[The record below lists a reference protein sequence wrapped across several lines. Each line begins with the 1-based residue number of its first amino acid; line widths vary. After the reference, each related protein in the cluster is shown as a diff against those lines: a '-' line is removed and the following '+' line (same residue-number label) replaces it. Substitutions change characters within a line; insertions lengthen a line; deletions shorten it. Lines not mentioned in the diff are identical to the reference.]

1 MDNSIVLRRSMD
13 IETWHILATVAKA
26 QQRNEMMPLLK
37 YLGEFSEGTIKG
49 ISEHL
54 FFEQKARAVVV
65 KRLLTILNLYG
76 LVDADEDKKTHK
88 LTDAGKRALEQK
100 RMFMPEDGTWEISV
114 SNDPLLPHQV
124 LEVEPFKKEPDA
136 YSEVIGDK
144 KEELKHRREKMA
156 PIPRWFI
163 KFLDKELIPHT
174 GGEDIR
180 IDTIKKKGEKIK
192 AKLSFLID
200 WHVNANS
207 VEIIGGKKIVT
218 SLKGPGLSVAEV
230 WKILLENDNDLNADD
245 WNEAKEKM
253 AVAFED
259 ADSSARKLMQ
269 REFKFVQPEIYNN
282 EVDFGE
288 FDDIVVKSVAICAR
302 TQEDAQ
308 KWARWRLDNSITGFA
323 SEKSYS
329 LWKAKAKEPFKEF
342 SIDLPTRDE
351 SARALIGKKLSAND
365 WYLVAAADWQ
375 L

>member
-1 MDNSIVLRRSMD
+1 MGNSIVLSRSMD
-13 IETWHILATVAKA
+13 IETWNILGTVAEA

-37 YLGEFSEGTIKG
+37 YLDEFTQGTIED

-65 KRLLTILNLYG
+65 KRLLTILKLYE
-76 LVDADEDKKTHK
+76 LVDADEGKKTYE
-88 LTDAGKRALEQK
+88 LTEAGRQALEQK
-100 RMFMPEDGTWEISV
+100 RMFVPEDGAWEISA
-114 SNDPLLPHQV
+114 SDDPLLPHQV
-124 LEVEPFKKEPDA
+124 LKLTSFKEPDA
-136 YSEVIGDK
+136 LSETNPGNRDK
-144 KEELKHRREKMA
+144 LNDRHNNMVR
-156 PIPRWFI
+156 IPSWFAE
-163 KFLDKELIPHT
+163 FQGKELIPHT

-180 IDTIKKKGEKIK
+180 IDAIKKKGEKVK

-259 ADSSARKLMQ
+259 ANSSARKLMQ

-329 LWKAKAKEPFKEF
+329 LWKAKAKEPFQEF

-351 SARALIGKKLSAND
+351 AARALIGKQLSAAD
-365 WYLVAAADWQ
+365 WYLVAASDWR

>member
-65 KRLLTILNLYG
+65 KRLLTILKLYE

-88 LTDAGKRALEQK
+88 LTDAGKQALEQK
-100 RMFMPEDGTWEISV
+100 RMFVPEDGKWEISA
-114 SNDPLLPHQV
+114 SDDPLLPHQV
-124 LEVEPFKKEPDA
+124 LELKSYKEPDA
-136 YSEVIGDK
+136 YSEIIGDK
-144 KEELKHRREKMA
+144 KEELKHRLKNMVQ
-156 PIPRWFI
+156 IPDWFT
-163 KFLDKELIPHT
+163 KFIGKDLIPYT
-174 GGEDIR
+174 GREDIR
-180 IDTIKKKGEKIK
+180 IGTIGEEGE
-192 AKLSFLID
+192 
-200 WHVNANS
+200 
-207 VEIIGGKKIVT
+207 EIETKFSCRINWYINESNIEITEGKKLIT

-230 WKILLENDNDLNADD
+230 WKILLENDGDLNVDD
-245 WNEAKEKM
+245 WNEAEEKM
-253 AVAFED
+253 AVAFAD

-269 REFKFVQPEIYNN
+269 REFKFVQPKIYNN

-288 FDDIVVKSVAICAR
+288 FDDIVVKGVAICAR

-342 SIDLPTRDE
+342 STDLPTRDE
-351 SARALIGKKLSAND
+351 AARALIGKKLSAND